1 MHDLLNAES
10 ASIFLVDPEAPRY
23 LDLRAEFSDLKEHE
37 FVPVR
42 IEMHHRLHGGL
53 TGFIAQEGRLFNSFG
68 DSLQFHEYS
77 ASKVA
82 LRHLKNG
89 CQSLIAIPVK
99 DRKGR
104 LLALIKVDNKKDY
117 DHFGEEDEAIATLLA
132 ANPLALALEMLRVE
146 DAFQTLIG
154 SLRSANSLTDL
165 LTVALKKG
173 LPLVDAYRGDF
184 IWWHEDRKE
193 LLVEAKWGA
202 SVLDVGARVP
212 TPSVVNRVFST
223 GKRALIQDIS
233 NSDEAPDYFTANTE
247 TLSEMALPLIGA
259 NNECVGVL
267 NVEFARRAGFDPQV
281 DLDLLDSLARYATA
295 AAQEVHKRVTFV
307 SVAERAY
314 SGANVLKRVLLSLE
328 QIFHFDAGV
337 VFAAD
342 RKTRRLL
349 IRETLGC
356 DHLSIDSNRLFFSL
370 DETALAT
377 KVFNTKAPYFSAE
390 PGKDPEVSQRMWK
403 DLQIQ
408 GPLLGLPLV
417 WEGRVP
423 GVLVVWSRKGEE
435 MKKEDAKTL
444 APFQLLAAATLSA
457 LESEQRKRNVLYKIA
472 SILAAIQ
479 RGALRETVLDLI
491 CQSVAAD
498 GFERVRVFVF
508 RRQPDRFVGV
518 HSLGMPGRFE
528 GSEVLVDSNPYAL
541 QTLKDALRVHLQA
554 RQYPVA
560 SLGPDP
566 NRDMFGKAEAT
577 PWAIVPMAT
586 ATQVYGQ
593 IAADMGR
600 TDEEPTLDQLEFLTI
615 LGALAT
621 QALANDEI
629 LNLRSRLASDEAVK
643 QVLHNAFHDIKTPA
657 ISIAA
662 NAEIA
667 ADRSRDPG
675 KRDEA
680 LQSLL
685 EDAKRM
691 EHLIRQSS
699 DYTWTG
705 LGPQDPRRVSLREI
719 VERGTRRLV
728 PVAARA
734 GVSLEVDLP
743 NVPCEIEGDA
753 NRLYVALDNLVD
765 NAIKF
770 SPKGSSVWVRL
781 KPGDRGYRVEVLDDG
796 PGAPRDSKIFDPFV
810 SVAHSGVPESSGL
823 GLAITKKIIEDHG
836 GALNY
841 GTGTGGKG
849 SVFSFLL
856 PAVLLS

>member
-1 MHDLLNAES
+1 M
-10 ASIFLVDPEAPRY
+10 R
-23 LDLRAEFSDLKEHE
+23 
-37 FVPVR
+37 
-42 IEMHHRLHGGL
+42 
-53 TGFIAQEGRLFNSFG
+53 
-68 DSLQFHEYS
+68 
-77 ASKVA
+77 
-82 LRHLKNG
+82 
-89 CQSLIAIPVK
+89 
-99 DRKGR
+99 
-104 LLALIKVDNKKDY
+104 
-117 DHFGEEDEAIATLLA
+117 
-132 ANPLALALEMLRVE
+132 
-146 DAFQTLIG
+146 
-154 SLRSANSLTDL
+154 RS
-165 LTVALKKG
+165 
-173 LPLVDAYRGDF
+173 LPLVLALCALPACGPSGDARSPTRAPLATQWLERAKASFRSGDF
-184 IWWHEDRKE
+184 DDAR
-193 LLVEAKWGA
+193 EA
-202 SVLDVGARVP
+202 
-212 TPSVVNRVFST
+212 
-223 GKRALIQDIS
+223 
-233 NSDEAPDYFTANTE
+233 
-247 TLSEMALPLIGA
+247 
-259 NNECVGVL
+259 
-267 NVEFARRAGFDPQV
+267 
-281 DLDLLDSLARYATA
+281 
-295 AAQEVHKRVTFV
+295 
-307 SVAERAY
+307 
-314 SGANVLKRVLLSLE
+314 
-328 QIFHFDAGV
+328 
-337 VFAAD
+337 
-342 RKTRRLL
+342 
-349 IRETLGC
+349 
-356 DHLSIDSNRLFFSL
+356 
-370 DETALAT
+370 
-377 KVFNTKAPYFSAE
+377 
-390 PGKDPEVSQRMWK
+390 
-403 DLQIQ
+403 
-408 GPLLGLPLV
+408 
-417 WEGRVP
+417 
-423 GVLVVWSRKGEE
+423 SRK
-435 MKKEDAKTL
+435 A
-444 APFQLLAAATLSA
+444 LAAAPADPDARELSA
-457 LESEQRKRNVLYKIA
+457 RIALVRLDYAEALRLTEGLETSQVHGLRGRAYWLSGDVEHAADELEGLLADPNVKDSWAHDVAALARRGVGRHPFAMDGALVA
-472 SILAAIQ
+472 SVEVPRAIERVPLGAAIVVPC
-479 RGALRETVLDLI
+479 ELD
-491 CQSVAAD
+491 
-498 GFERVRVFVF
+498 GERVLALMAT
-508 RRQPDRFVGV
+508 GT
-518 HSLGMPGRFE
+518 
-528 GSEVLVDSNPYAL
+528 SEVLVDSNPYAL